1 MTKLD
6 ELKRHVFF
14 EFLNLT
20 GRAYIIVKYSKNV
33 ILGRRGFT
41 DEERN
46 NGIILVFNSN
56 MNFTWDDDGIKTTL
70 IFGNSP
76 QKCFIPVEDIMLIS
90 SPELDA
96 QFSAHLITDTMQIPE
111 KKVKDKAL
119 HTGKRPEAEK
129 EQKKVIK
136 VDFTKKRKKDG

>member
-20 GRAYIIVKYSKNV
+20 GRAYVIVKYSENV

-41 DEERN
+41 DEEKD

-76 QKCFIPVEDIMLIS
+76 QKCFIPVENIILIS

-96 QFSAHLITDTMQIPE
+96 QFSVQLITDIMQIPE
-111 KKVKDKAL
+111 KKGKDKAL
-119 HTGKRPEAEK
+119 HTRKKPETEK
-129 EQKKVIK
+129 GQKKIIK
-136 VDFTKKRKKDG
+136 VDFTKKRKKDE

>member
-33 ILGRRGFT
+33 ILGRRDFT
-41 DEERN
+41 DEERD

-56 MNFTWDDDGIKTTL
+56 MNFTWDGDGIKTTL

-76 QKCFIPVEDIMLIS
+76 QKCFIPVEDIMLIF

-96 QFSAHLITDTMQIPE
+96 QFSVHLTSDIMQIPE
-111 KKVKDKAL
+111 EKGKNKVVR
-119 HTGKRPEAEK
+119 TGKQPEVE
-129 EQKKVIK
+129 EELKKVIK
-136 VDFTKKRKKDG
+136 VDFTKKRKKDE

>member
-20 GRAYIIVKYSKNV
+20 GRAYVIVKYSENV

-41 DEERN
+41 DEEKD

-76 QKCFIPVEDIMLIS
+76 QKCFIPVENIMLIS

-96 QFSAHLITDTMQIPE
+96 QFSVQLITDIMQIPE
-111 KKVKDKAL
+111 KKGKDKAL
-119 HTGKRPEAEK
+119 HTRKKPEAE
-129 EQKKVIK
+129 EGQKKIIK
-136 VDFTKKRKKDG
+136 VDFTKKRKKDE